1 MQINLIVMENMTMK
15 KSIVVST
22 SSTKFSALAFKE
34 DLKDSIKKVAALGFD
49 GAELAVRNPKNV
61 DLKNMINLLKENN
74 LEVPAIGTGQAY
86 GEEGLSFSNPDEKI
100 RRMAVERIKDQ
111 IVFASHFNAIV
122 IIGLIRGIIEE
133 NIDRVDAENWTI
145 DSLKECTKFAKKYN
159 IRLTL
164 EPVNRYESNFI
175 NTLEEGIE
183 FIKRV
188 GAPNLGILADTFHM
202 NIEEISIY
210 DSIIKAKDYITHV
223 HFADSNRWA
232 PGCGH
237 LDFAKIVQ
245 TLKKIDY
252 RGYVSAEI
260 LPLPDPDNCA
270 RLTAEHLNSIKF

>member
-1 MQINLIVMENMTMK
+1 MK

-34 DLKDSIKKVAALGFD
+34 DLEKSVKKVADLGFE
-49 GAELAVRNPKNV
+49 GAELAVRNPK
-61 DLKNMINLLKENN
+61 DLKVEDVIKIIRKNN

-86 GEEGLSFSNPDEKI
+86 GEEGLSFSDPNETI
-100 RRMAVERIKDQ
+100 RKMAVERINDQ
-111 IVFASHFNAIV
+111 IIFASHFKAQV
-122 IIGLIRGIIEE
+122 IIGLIRGRIEE
-133 NIDRVDAENWTI
+133 DVNRAEAEGWTI
-145 DSLKECTKFAKKYN
+145 GCLRECIEFAKEYN

-175 NTLEEGIE
+175 NTISEGIE

-188 GAPNLGILADTFHM
+188 GASNLGLLADTFHM
-202 NIEEISIY
+202 NIEEVSVY
-210 DSIIKAKDYITHV
+210 NSIIQAKDYITHV

-237 LDFAKIVQ
+237 IDFKKVIE

-252 RGYVSAEI
+252 QGYISAEI
-260 LPLPDPDNCA
+260 LPLPDPDTAA
-270 RLTAEHLNSIKF
+270 RITAETLNKFNIN

>member
-1 MQINLIVMENMTMK
+1 MIK

-34 DLKDSIKKVAALGFD
+34 NLKDSIKKVAALGFD
-49 GAELAVRNPKNV
+49 GAELAVRNPINV
-61 DLKNMINLLKENN
+61 DLENIINLLKEND
-74 LEVPAIGTGQAY
+74 LEAPAIGTGQAY
-86 GEEGLSFSNPDEKI
+86 GEEGLSFSNPDIKV
-100 RRMAVERIKDQ
+100 RKMAVDRIKAQ

-122 IIGLIRGIIEE
+122 IIGLIRGKIEK
-133 NIDRVDAENWTI
+133 NVDRAVAEKWTVDC
-145 DSLKECTKFAKKYN
+145 LKECTEFAKDYH
-159 IRLTL
+159 IQLTL

-175 NTLEEGIE
+175 NTLDEGIK

-210 DSIIKAKDYITHV
+210 DSIIQAKDYITHV

-237 LDFAKIVQ
+237 LDFQKIIR
-245 TLKKIDY
+245 TLNKIAY
-252 RGYVSAEI
+252 QGYVSAEI
-260 LPLPDPDNCA
+260 LPFPDPDNCA
-270 RLTAEHLNSIKF
+270 RLTAEHLNKIELN